1 MKWGCKERKV
11 GAGWGPKCLHGIES
25 PSSSWS
31 DLWCPR
37 CPCALSAL
45 WRTLSHGCLDA
56 VSQFPVVLFDKFYYL
71 TSWSYY
77 LPVVLDWVCSHVK
90 AETCDSQSAA
100 CLSPWCRV
108 ARTPPQWCE
117 EVFLSCIVW
126 WAPKTTG
133 TAGAMRVGVQKP
145 ENMAFWSLSTVA
157 NAQLLVTVC
166 EA

>member
-1 MKWGCKERKV
+1 M
-11 GAGWGPKCLHGIES
+11 
-25 PSSSWS
+25 
-31 DLWCPR
+31 
-37 CPCALSAL
+37 
-45 WRTLSHGCLDA
+45 A

-166 EA
+166 EAWSPDSRDSCLLALQALVTLVIGHGKKSTDVLRVSVALKTTGDQLIQVSTV